1 MSLENFALDLKKFG
15 FTATVNKQTLEIDF
29 DEIQFLIEI
38 EDEWLKAINKVYKAK
53 QYEINHESKYQVSNR
68 QIEFQV
74 FKLTPSYFSRVR
86 HEFTDEDNNSVIV
99 GEMSKEYQLN
109 NFKSEKFV
117 VDNRV
122 LARIKRRDD
131 GRSERMKERRPRFR
145 MRIDDLFINF
155 QTITYTSNASISR
168 DELIKI
174 GREKCKASLFKLAL
188 TENQCWELRETI
200 KVKGFQIPQSDFE
213 EIDTSIPKVQ
223 YDDDLVIFYKIA
235 KSSLF
240 PSQSFLSFYHVLEY
254 NFLRVADEELY
265 SKTKSIINN
274 PTFNSSY
281 ENVNKLLS
289 VLKKH
294 DKNLDETSMLKRVIE
309 KFIDEEELIN
319 FISEIEESINDK
331 PYSKPKEA
339 IFGER
344 IPIKLEVGHAIPN
357 VARVIKH
364 IRNSL
369 VHSSDKYTR
378 EECFIPFSESESL
391 IIKYNPIINFLAE
404 KVIFAQGK

>member
-1 MSLENFALDLKKFG
+1 MSLDKFAKDLKKFG
-15 FTATVNKQTLEIDF
+15 FETKVNKQTLEIDF
-29 DEIQFLIEI
+29 NEIQFFIEI
-38 EDEWLKAINKVYKAK
+38 EDDWLKSINKVYKAK
-53 QYEINHESKYQVSNR
+53 QYELNHESKFQVSNR

-74 FKLTPSYFSRVR
+74 FKLSPSYFSRVK
-86 HEFTDEDNNSVIV
+86 HEFKDEEDNSVV
-99 GEMSKEYQLN
+99 VSEMTKEYQLN
-109 NFKSEKFV
+109 LFKSDEFI

-122 LARIKRRDD
+122 LARIKRRHE
-131 GRSERMKERRPRFR
+131 GRSDRFRQRQPRFR
-145 MRIDDLFINF
+145 MRLDDLLINF
-155 QTITYTSNASISR
+155 QTITYTSSKTIAR

-213 EIDTSIPKVQ
+213 ELDTSIPKVQ
-223 YDDDLVIFYKIA
+223 YDDDLVVFYKIA

-254 NFLRVADEELY
+254 NFLRVADEELF

-281 ENVNKLLS
+281 DNVNKLLS

-294 DKNLDETSMLKRVIE
+294 DKNLDETSMLRRVIE

-319 FISEIEESINDK
+319 YIKDIETSINDK
-331 PYSKPKEA
+331 PYSKPKDP

-344 IPIKLEVGHAIPN
+344 IPIKLEIGHSIAN

-369 VHSSDKYTR
+369 VHSSDKYNR
-378 EECFIPFSESESL
+378 EECFIPFSESES
-391 IIKYNPIINFLAE
+391 IVIKYNPIINFLAE